1 MTRLK
6 SIFAACLL
14 CLAIGNAN
22 AETININ
29 TADPSAIAATIVGI
43 GPACA
48 EAIVAYREANG
59 PFASVDD
66 LVLVRGIGGA
76 TLEKNRSKLTTK
88 KA

>member
-29 TADPSAIAATIVGI
+29 TADPSAIAAT
-43 GPACA
+43 
-48 EAIVAYREANG
+48 
-59 PFASVDD
+59 
-66 LVLVRGIGGA
+66 
-76 TLEKNRSKLTTK
+76 LEKNHSKLTTK